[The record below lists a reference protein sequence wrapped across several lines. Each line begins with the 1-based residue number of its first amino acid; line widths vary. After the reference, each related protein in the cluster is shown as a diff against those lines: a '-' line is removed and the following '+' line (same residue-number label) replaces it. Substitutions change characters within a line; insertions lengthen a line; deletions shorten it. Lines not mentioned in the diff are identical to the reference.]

1 MISRESLK
9 GAEMWADSAEKA
21 FDILQSNPCGI
32 SEHEAES
39 RQHAFGTNEIA
50 PKKKRGA
57 LLLFLSY
64 FINPLILLLITVASV
79 SYFLDPVNNTLSAGI
94 ILAMVVV
101 SVSVTFYQ
109 EYTARDEAEKLRKMI
124 RNTATVVRDGA
135 VREIPLKFLVPGDMV
150 RLSAGDLVPADCRI
164 ISCKDFFVNQASL
177 TGESLPVEKS
187 PSPSLPKSQV
197 QKMENAAFFGSSVVS
212 GSAEA
217 LVIRTGLY
225 TQFGELARRLSQSAP
240 ETAFDRGIRDYSGLM
255 VKFVIVLVVMI
266 FIINA
271 VC

>member
-1 MISRESLK
+1 M
-9 GAEMWADSAEKA
+9 
-21 FDILQSNPCGI
+21 
-32 SEHEAES
+32 
-39 RQHAFGTNEIA
+39 
-50 PKKKRGA
+50 
-57 LLLFLSY
+57 
-64 FINPLILLLITVASV
+64 ASV

-124 RNTATVVRDGA
+124 RNTATVVREGA

-225 TQFGELARRLSQSAP
+225 TCLLYTSDAADE
-240 ETAFDRGIRDYSGLM
+240 
-255 VKFVIVLVVMI
+255 
-266 FIINA
+266 
-271 VC
+271 

>member
-1 MISRESLK
+1 MFSRESLK
-9 GAEMWADSAEKA
+9 GAEPWAESAEKA
-21 FDILQSNPCGI
+21 FDILHSKPDGI
-32 SEHEAES
+32 SENEAEA
-39 RQHAFGTNEIA
+39 RQHAFGKNELA

-64 FINPLILLLITVASV
+64 FINPLIILLITVASV

-94 ILAMVVV
+94 ILAMVLV

-124 RNTATVVRDGA
+124 RNTATVVRDGTA
-135 VREIPLKFLVPGDMV
+135 REVPLKFLVPGDIV

-187 PSPSLPKSQV
+187 PAPSPPKCRILRKQRGV
-197 QKMENAAFFGSSVVS
+197 
-212 GSAEA
+212 
-217 LVIRTGLY
+217 
-225 TQFGELARRLSQSAP
+225 RLCGC
-240 ETAFDRGIRDYSGLM
+240 D
-255 VKFVIVLVVMI
+255 
-266 FIINA
+266 
-271 VC
+271 